1 MSKGLVSQ
9 WFSGLG
15 CFSTPKCYEC
25 ILLPN
30 LPWRT
35 GSITRRD
42 CSTRQRCGQI
52 NNQLRGRHNK
62 TGWNDF
68 QEKSGERS
76 QISWIEVQGQR
87 QFRFQKYV
95 KNTERCE
102 ISCLLIPT
110 TSATEKI
117 HINIQTG
124 CAANKD
130 SKKSTS
136 HELTF
141 LLLSL
146 KTWPR
151 LQRIK
156 LPSRQLKLLWLFAFF
171 LIWRLRTEML
181 CWATSDRNNWQTA
194 LTLRVGSSLGLY
206 IVAPD

>member
-30 LPWRT
+30 LLWRT

-76 QISWIEVQGQR
+76 QISWIKVQGQR
-87 QFRFQKYV
+87 QCRFQKYV

-117 HINIQTG
+117 HINIQKRCLALTRMRG
-124 CAANKD
+124 KQD

-136 HELTF
+136 HE
-141 LLLSL
+141 
-146 KTWPR
+146 
-151 LQRIK
+151 
-156 LPSRQLKLLWLFAFF
+156 
-171 LIWRLRTEML
+171 
-181 CWATSDRNNWQTA
+181 SDFP
-194 LTLRVGSSLGLY
+194 VIVSEKHDPGSKN
-206 IVAPD
+206 

>member
-1 MSKGLVSQ
+1 MRPGQIHCRCVGRCLQDGEMSKGLVSQ

-52 NNQLRGRHNK
+52 NYQLQRRHNK

-76 QISWIEVQGQR
+76 QISWIEVQGQPLW
-87 QFRFQKYV
+87 RFQKYV
-95 KNTERCE
+95 KKHREVWN
-102 ISCLLIPT
+102 IMSHVPT

-117 HINIQTG
+117 HIY
-124 CAANKD
+124 
-130 SKKSTS
+130 
-136 HELTF
+136 EY
-141 LLLSL
+141 
-146 KTWPR
+146 
-151 LQRIK
+151 
-156 LPSRQLKLLWLFAFF
+156 
-171 LIWRLRTEML
+171 TEKIDY
-181 CWATSDRNNWQTA
+181 T
-194 LTLRVGSSLGLY
+194 V
-206 IVAPD
+206 